1 MGEPGKT
8 EPLRILMALPELK
21 FGGVETVVTDLAA
34 GMTAR
39 GHKVAVMSMG
49 GRMVENVTAAGAE
62 HITLPV
68 HSKNLLTFL
77 SCQPKVERAVV
88 RFGAN
93 VLHAHSRVPAWH
105 LYIASRR
112 LGIPLVTTCHSQYGI
127 KLTSSVMAKGD
138 VVTCDSAFVRDYI
151 IKGFKAQ
158 ASKFVVI
165 YNGIVTDKYSVA
177 DRAGNRA
184 AYLAELSLPA
194 DALVVGG
201 VGRFVAHKRFD
212 AFIRIAAAVAAKNPQ
227 AYFVLVGDGP
237 DLPAVK
243 ALADSLGVGARARF
257 TGYRSDVPR
266 LMPAFDAFL
275 MTSDREGLCY
285 VNVEALSAG
294 VPVVSSHIGPMPE
307 YLSDGAD
314 GYLVPPE
321 DETGFADAVLK
332 LLANADLR
340 ARLGAQAR
348 ETAKRMFE
356 MERIFDQYEDAY
368 RRAIAL
374 RRKG

>member
-1 MGEPGKT
+1 
-8 EPLRILMALPELK
+8 
-21 FGGVETVVTDLAA
+21 
-34 GMTAR
+34 
-39 GHKVAVMSMG
+39 
-49 GRMVENVTAAGAE
+49 MVDNVTAAGSE
-62 HITLPV
+62 HIALPI
-68 HSKNLLTFL
+68 HSKNLLTFF
-77 SCQPKVERAVV
+77 SCQPKVERAVT

-93 VLHAHSRVPAWH
+93 VLHAHSRAPAWH
-105 LYIASRR
+105 LYIASRKH
-112 LGIPLVTTCHSQYGI
+112 GIPLVTTCHSQYGI

-151 IKGFKAQ
+151 IRGFKSPAE
-158 ASKFVVI
+158 KFIVI
-165 YNGIVTDKYSVA
+165 YNGIVTDKYNVA

-184 AYLAELSLPA
+184 AYVAELSLPT
-194 DALVVGG
+194 DALIVGG

-212 AFIRIAAAVAAKNPQ
+212 AFVRIAAAVAAKNAQ

-243 ALADSLGVGARARF
+243 ALADSLGIASRVRF
-257 TGYRSDVPR
+257 TGYRSDVPKM
-266 LMPAFDAFL
+266 MPAFDVFL

-321 DETGFADAVLK
+321 DEAGFADAVLK
-332 LLANADLR
+332 LLADAELR
-340 ARLGAQAR
+340 ARLGVRAR

-356 MERIFDQYEDAY
+356 MEHIFDQYEDAY

>member
-1 MGEPGKT
+1 MGEPTKA

-39 GHKVAVMSMG
+39 GHRVAVMSMG
-49 GRMVENVTAAGAE
+49 GRMVENVTASGAE
-62 HITLPV
+62 HIALPV
-68 HSKNLLTFL
+68 HSKNLFTFL
-77 SCQPKVERAVV
+77 LCQPRVERAIKD
-88 RFGAN
+88 FGAS

-105 LYIASRR
+105 LYIASRK
-112 LGIPLVTTCHSQYGI
+112 LGIPFVTTCHSQYGI

-151 IKGFKAQ
+151 IKGFKANPD
-158 ASKFVVI
+158 KFAVI
-165 YNGIVTDKYSVA
+165 YNGIVTSKYNVA

-184 AYLAELSLPA
+184 AYLADLKLPD

-212 AFIRIAAAVAAKNPQ
+212 AFVRIAARVAAKNAQ

-237 DLPAVK
+237 DLPAVRE
-243 ALADSLGVGARARF
+243 LADSLGIGSRVRF
-257 TGYRSDVPR
+257 TGYRSDVPK
-266 LMPAFDAFL
+266 LMPFFDVFL

-285 VNVEALSAG
+285 VNLEALSAG
-294 VPVVSSHIGPMPE
+294 VPVVSSHIGPIPE
-307 YLSDGAD
+307 YLSDGAG
-314 GYLVPPE
+314 GYLVEPTDE
-321 DETGFADAVLK
+321 DGYAKAVLK
-332 LLANADLR
+332 LLDDADLR
-340 ARLGAQAR
+340 AGLGQAAR
-348 ETAKRMFE
+348 ETARRMFE
-356 MERIFDQYEDAY
+356 MGMIFDRYEEAY

-374 RRKG
+374 RRG